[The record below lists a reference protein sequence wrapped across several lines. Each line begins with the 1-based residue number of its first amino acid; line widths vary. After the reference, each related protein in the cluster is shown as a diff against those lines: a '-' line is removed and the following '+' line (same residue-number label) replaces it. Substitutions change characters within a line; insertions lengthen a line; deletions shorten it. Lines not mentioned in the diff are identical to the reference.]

1 EPQVVALVV
10 DFYLFLLILKQEN
23 DEKSTSDRS
32 LHRRMSDRAGLI
44 RQEVALYDALAHSPL
59 SE

>member
-1 EPQVVALVV
+1 VVALTG
-10 DFYLFLLILKQEN
+10 DFYLLLLILKQEN

-32 LHRRMSDRAGLI
+32 LHRRMSDTAGFI
-44 RQEVALYDALAHSPL
+44 RQEVALYDALAHSML

>member
-1 EPQVVALVV
+1 
-10 DFYLFLLILKQEN
+10 
-23 DEKSTSDRS
+23 
-32 LHRRMSDRAGLI
+32 MSDHAGLI